1 MCMGKKTIT
10 LSETELVKLIN
21 KVVKENSGIS
31 EQSSRFAAIQQG
43 FKERTPGLDIKKT
56 TQSVKQSKP
65 TLKNGTYNNV
75 KVMSTNNGVVLNIN
89 GVNYKLCS

>member
-10 LSETELVKLIN
+10 LSETELVDLIN

-43 FKERTPGLDIKKT
+43 FKERTPGLDTKKT
-56 TQSVKQSKP
+56 AQPVKQSKP
-65 TLKNGTYNNV
+65 TLKNRTYNNV
-75 KVMSTNNGVVLNIN
+75 KVMNTNNGVVLNIN
-89 GVNYKLCS
+89 GVNYKVCN

>member
-10 LSETELVKLIN
+10 LSETELVDLIS

-43 FKERTPGLDIKKT
+43 FKERTPGLDTKKT
-56 TQSVKQSKP
+56 AQPVKQSKP

-75 KVMSTNNGVVLNIN
+75 KVMNTNNGVVLNIN
-89 GVNYKLCS
+89 GVNYKVCN

>member
-10 LSETELVKLIN
+10 LSETELVNLIN
-21 KVVKENSGIS
+21 KVVKKNSGIS
-31 EQSSRFAAIQQG
+31 EQSSRFGAIQQS

-65 TLKNGTYNNV
+65 TLKNGMYNNV
-75 KVMSTNNGVVLNIN
+75 KVTNTNNGVLLNIN
-89 GVNYKLCS
+89 GVNYKVCS

>member
-10 LSETELVKLIN
+10 LSKTELVDLIN

-43 FKERTPGLDIKKT
+43 FKERTPGLDTKKT
-56 TQSVKQSKP
+56 VQPVKQSKP
-65 TLKNGTYNNV
+65 TLKTGTYNNV
-75 KVMSTNNGVVLNIN
+75 KVINTNNGVVLNIN
-89 GVNYKLCS
+89 GVNYKVCN

>member
-1 MCMGKKTIT
+1 MGKKTIT
-10 LSETELVKLIN
+10 LSETELVDLIS

-43 FKERTPGLDIKKT
+43 FKERTPGLDTKKT
-56 TQSVKQSKP
+56 AQPVKQSKP

-75 KVMSTNNGVVLNIN
+75 KVMNTNNGVVLNIN
-89 GVNYKLCS
+89 GVNYKVCN